1 MYKKTLLS
9 KYVDGLKEKISKLES
24 ENKSLIEE
32 KKEISK
38 ENKKNEKLFKII
50 KQHVDNGHILLNHV
64 LGCAYNEINDF
75 ESSIKYLKC
84 ASYKG
89 FVAANFNLG
98 VIYYKNNDIE
108 NAIKYFKLA
117 QEKGY
122 KMSHIWLNFI
132 KRDLENPARK
142 INRTKNDVKEKL
154 EKKDKISLKRKCDNE
169 SIHILTNDTKRAKID
184 VVMQHTLN
192 DDDNDDYDDN
202 DDNDDNDVI
211 VID

>member
-9 KYVDGLKEKISKLES
+9 KYVDGLKDKISKLES

-32 KKEISK
+32 KKEVSK
-38 ENKKNEKLFKII
+38 ENKKNEKLFTII

-75 ESSIKYLKC
+75 ETAIKYLKC

-117 QEKGY
+117 QQKGY

-132 KRDLENPARK
+132 KKELEKQDLKNPARK

-154 EKKDKISLKRKCDNE
+154 EKKDEISLKRKCDNE
-169 SIHILTNDTKRAKID
+169 SIHILTNDNKRAKID
-184 VVMQHTLN
+184 VVKQNILI
-192 DDDNDDYDDN
+192 DDY

>member
-9 KYVDGLKEKISKLES
+9 KYVDGLKDKITKLES

-32 KKEISK
+32 KKEVSK
-38 ENKKNEKLFKII
+38 ENKKNEKLFTII
-50 KQHVDNGHILLNHV
+50 KQHVDNGHILLNHL

-122 KMSHIWLNFI
+122 KMSHIWLDFI
-132 KRDLENPARK
+132 KKELEKQDLENPARK
-142 INRTKNDVKEKL
+142 INCTKNNVEEKS
-154 EKKDKISLKRKCDNE
+154 EKKDEISLKRKCDNE
-169 SIHILTNDTKRAKID
+169 SIHSLTNDTKRAKID
-184 VVMQHTLN
+184 DV
-192 DDDNDDYDDN
+192 Y
-202 DDNDDNDVI
+202 DDNDVI